1 MSAVTLLLAIYL
13 IMSIVAII
21 AFALDKK
28 AATEGERRTPERTL
42 HTIEALG
49 GWPGALIALDLL
61 KHKRQ
66 KTSYKVVLYLI
77 SALHV
82 TAWILWAVI

>member
-82 TAWILWAVI
+82 TVWILWAVI

>member
-1 MSAVTLLLAIYL
+1 MNAVTLLLAIYL

-82 TAWILWAVI
+82 TAWILWAVS